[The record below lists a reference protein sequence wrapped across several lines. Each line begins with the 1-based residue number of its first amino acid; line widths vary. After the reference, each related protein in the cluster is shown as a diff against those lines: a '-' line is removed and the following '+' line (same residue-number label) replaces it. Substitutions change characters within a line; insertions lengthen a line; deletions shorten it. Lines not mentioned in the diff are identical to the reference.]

1 MAHMLASSNPEA
13 AAAMNGDFP
22 KVTIGLPVKYIS
34 RQGAMRAGRTEFFAS
49 VMKQNDDGTV
59 DLLVMMEPEDFV
71 EERHVQRFGEQYHTH
86 CWAPIVPSIDE
97 MREILTRLTLLED
110 ATLGPFRD
118 PPISVMEYL
127 QQIGER
133 VAKLEKAKK

>member
-1 MAHMLASSNPEA
+1 MGHLLASSNPEA

-22 KVTIGLPVKYIS
+22 KVQVGLPVKYIS
-34 RQGAMRAGRTEFFAS
+34 RQGAMRAGRTEFFAT

-86 CWAPIVPSIDE
+86 CWAPIVPTI
-97 MREILTRLTLLED
+97 ED
-110 ATLGPFRD
+110 MERVLKMVFGPFQE
-118 PPISVMEYL
+118 PPMSMMEYL
-127 QQIGER
+127 QQIDLR
-133 VAKLEKAKK
+133 VEKLEKAKK

>member
-1 MAHMLASSNPEA
+1 MGHLLASSNPEA

-22 KVTIGLPVKYIS
+22 KVQVGLPVKYIS
-34 RQGAMRAGRTEFFAS
+34 RQGAMRAGRAEFFAT

-86 CWAPIVPSIDE
+86 CWAPIVPTI
-97 MREILTRLTLLED
+97 ED
-110 ATLGPFRD
+110 MERVLKMVFGPFQE
-118 PPISVMEYL
+118 PPMSMMEYL
-127 QQIGER
+127 QQIDLR
-133 VAKLEKAKK
+133 VEKLEKAKK